1 MVNLKSV
8 TVTHK
13 NGTTALKRV
22 SLRIDDGEFVLIN
35 GHSGAGKS
43 TIVRLLTAEDV
54 PTSGEVVIDGVN
66 TKNLTHRQIPKFRRR
81 LGVVFQD
88 FRLIPTM
95 NVFDNI
101 AFAMRAVGRGRKE
114 IKKRVAAVMEIVGLT
129 GKEKSLPTQLSGGE
143 QQRVALARAIVNNP
157 KMIIADEPTGNID
170 PKMSAEV
177 MDMFS
182 LINQTGITV
191 IVVTHEQA
199 FVDTLDARVITLDHG
214 NILNDTAHP
223 EVAEE
228 LRLRRAAQNGDS
240 EDEDKNEEEAVSEK
254 KAVPEKLRLY
264 GFCENERKLS
274 FEAVL
279 SKSLFRMKIDIF
291 PDGRAAAS
299 VTDPASD
306 EEYTLH
312 LSDMASGSFVGG
324 VREDFEALLRDIS
337 EKCFVSDVFRSDEL
351 KKLIAYAKNT
361 YGSDPEFLW
370 EDSPRCAILRRADTG
385 KWYCVIMAVAAR
397 RIGIE
402 NDGEIEIINLHGIPE
417 DITADVGKN
426 GIYPGWHMNKKHWYT
441 VVPDGALPLDE
452 LCRRVDESYRLAGKR
467 K

>member
-129 GKEKSLPTQLSGGE
+129 GKEKSFPTQLSGGE

-240 EDEDKNEEEAVSEK
+240 EEEDEYEEEVVSEK
-254 KAVPEKLRLY
+254 KAVSEKEPVPETAAPAAEISAPVQPEPAQPELTVVLPKAENTEEQSMAESEQIAVEAAETVSEETSETVEEEPSPEKNVAQKAEEFLASIGIDTEKIRT
-264 GFCENERKLS
+264 EQPIEI
-274 FEAVL
+274 FEKESVELDETVADDSAEE
-279 SKSLFRMKIDIF
+279 SKS
-291 PDGRAAAS
+291 
-299 VTDPASD
+299 
-306 EEYTLH
+306 EE
-312 LSDMASGSFVGG
+312 
-324 VREDFEALLRDIS
+324 EAEQR
-337 EKCFVSDVFRSDEL
+337 
-351 KKLIAYAKNT
+351 
-361 YGSDPEFLW
+361 
-370 EDSPRCAILRRADTG
+370 
-385 KWYCVIMAVAAR
+385 
-397 RIGIE
+397 
-402 NDGEIEIINLHGIPE
+402 
-417 DITADVGKN
+417 
-426 GIYPGWHMNKKHWYT
+426 
-441 VVPDGALPLDE
+441 
-452 LCRRVDESYRLAGKR
+452 
-467 K
+467 

>member
-240 EDEDKNEEEAVSEK
+240 EEEDEYEEEVVSEK
-254 KAVPEKLRLY
+254 KAVSEKEPVPETAAPAAEISAPVQPEPAQPELTVVLPKAENTEEQNMAESEQIAVEAAETVSEETSETVEEEPSPEKNVAQKAEEFLASIGIDTEKIRT
-264 GFCENERKLS
+264 EQPIEI
-274 FEAVL
+274 FEKESVELDETVADDSAEE
-279 SKSLFRMKIDIF
+279 SKS
-291 PDGRAAAS
+291 
-299 VTDPASD
+299 
-306 EEYTLH
+306 EE
-312 LSDMASGSFVGG
+312 
-324 VREDFEALLRDIS
+324 EAEQR
-337 EKCFVSDVFRSDEL
+337 
-351 KKLIAYAKNT
+351 
-361 YGSDPEFLW
+361 
-370 EDSPRCAILRRADTG
+370 
-385 KWYCVIMAVAAR
+385 
-397 RIGIE
+397 
-402 NDGEIEIINLHGIPE
+402 
-417 DITADVGKN
+417 
-426 GIYPGWHMNKKHWYT
+426 
-441 VVPDGALPLDE
+441 
-452 LCRRVDESYRLAGKR
+452 
-467 K
+467 

>member
-129 GKEKSLPTQLSGGE
+129 GKEKSFPTQLSGGE

-240 EDEDKNEEEAVSEK
+240 EEEDEYEEEVVSEK
-254 KAVPEKLRLY
+254 KAVSEKEPVPETAAPAAEISAPVQPEPAQPELTVVLPKAENTEEQSMAESEQIAVEAAETVSEETPETVEEEPSPEKNVAQKAEEFLASIGIDTEKIRT
-264 GFCENERKLS
+264 EQPIEI
-274 FEAVL
+274 FEKESVELDETVADDSAEE
-279 SKSLFRMKIDIF
+279 SKS
-291 PDGRAAAS
+291 
-299 VTDPASD
+299 
-306 EEYTLH
+306 EE
-312 LSDMASGSFVGG
+312 
-324 VREDFEALLRDIS
+324 EAEQR
-337 EKCFVSDVFRSDEL
+337 
-351 KKLIAYAKNT
+351 
-361 YGSDPEFLW
+361 
-370 EDSPRCAILRRADTG
+370 
-385 KWYCVIMAVAAR
+385 
-397 RIGIE
+397 
-402 NDGEIEIINLHGIPE
+402 
-417 DITADVGKN
+417 
-426 GIYPGWHMNKKHWYT
+426 
-441 VVPDGALPLDE
+441 
-452 LCRRVDESYRLAGKR
+452 
-467 K
+467 

>member
-43 TIVRLLTAEDV
+43 TFVRLLTAEDV

-240 EDEDKNEEEAVSEK
+240 EEEDEYEEEVVSEK
-254 KAVPEKLRLY
+254 KAVSEKEPVSETAAPAAEISAPVQPEPAQPELTVVLPKAENTEEQNMAESEQIAVEAAETVSEETSETVEEEPSPEKNVAQKAEEFLASIGIDTEKIRT
-264 GFCENERKLS
+264 EQPIEI
-274 FEAVL
+274 FEKESVELDETVADDSAEE
-279 SKSLFRMKIDIF
+279 SKS
-291 PDGRAAAS
+291 
-299 VTDPASD
+299 
-306 EEYTLH
+306 EE
-312 LSDMASGSFVGG
+312 
-324 VREDFEALLRDIS
+324 EAEQR
-337 EKCFVSDVFRSDEL
+337 
-351 KKLIAYAKNT
+351 
-361 YGSDPEFLW
+361 
-370 EDSPRCAILRRADTG
+370 
-385 KWYCVIMAVAAR
+385 
-397 RIGIE
+397 
-402 NDGEIEIINLHGIPE
+402 
-417 DITADVGKN
+417 
-426 GIYPGWHMNKKHWYT
+426 
-441 VVPDGALPLDE
+441 
-452 LCRRVDESYRLAGKR
+452 
-467 K
+467 

>member
-240 EDEDKNEEEAVSEK
+240 EEEDEYEEEVVSEK
-254 KAVPEKLRLY
+254 KAVSEKEPVSEIPASVAEVSAPVQPEPAQPELTVVLPKA
-264 GFCENERKLS
+264 ENTEEQNMAES
-274 FEAVL
+274 EQIAVEAVETV
-279 SKSLFRMKIDIF
+279 SEETSETVEEVSLTEKNVEQKAEEFLASIGIDTEKIRTEQPIEIF
-291 PDGRAAAS
+291 EKESVEIDETAADGTA
-299 VTDPASD
+299 
-306 EEYTLH
+306 E
-312 LSDMASGSFVGG
+312 
-324 VREDFEALLRDIS
+324 
-337 EKCFVSDVFRSDEL
+337 EL
-351 KKLIAYAKNT
+351 KSEEEA
-361 YGSDPEFLW
+361 EQ
-370 EDSPRCAILRRADTG
+370 R
-385 KWYCVIMAVAAR
+385 
-397 RIGIE
+397 
-402 NDGEIEIINLHGIPE
+402 
-417 DITADVGKN
+417 
-426 GIYPGWHMNKKHWYT
+426 
-441 VVPDGALPLDE
+441 
-452 LCRRVDESYRLAGKR
+452 
-467 K
+467 

>member
-240 EDEDKNEEEAVSEK
+240 EEEDEYEEEVVSEK
-254 KAVPEKLRLY
+254 KAVSEKEPVSETAALAAEISAPVQPEPAQPELTVVLPKAENTEEQNMAESEQIAVEAAETVSEETSETVEEEPSPEKNVAQKAEEFLASIGIDTEKIRTEQPTEIFVKESVETDETAAD
-264 GFCENERKLS
+264 GTAEE
-274 FEAVL
+274 
-279 SKSLFRMKIDIF
+279 SKS
-291 PDGRAAAS
+291 
-299 VTDPASD
+299 
-306 EEYTLH
+306 EE
-312 LSDMASGSFVGG
+312 
-324 VREDFEALLRDIS
+324 EAEQR
-337 EKCFVSDVFRSDEL
+337 
-351 KKLIAYAKNT
+351 
-361 YGSDPEFLW
+361 
-370 EDSPRCAILRRADTG
+370 
-385 KWYCVIMAVAAR
+385 
-397 RIGIE
+397 
-402 NDGEIEIINLHGIPE
+402 
-417 DITADVGKN
+417 
-426 GIYPGWHMNKKHWYT
+426 
-441 VVPDGALPLDE
+441 
-452 LCRRVDESYRLAGKR
+452 
-467 K
+467 

>member
-240 EDEDKNEEEAVSEK
+240 EEEDEYEEEVVSEK
-254 KAVPEKLRLY
+254 KAVSEKEPISETAAPAAEISAPVQPEPAQPELTVVLPKA
-264 GFCENERKLS
+264 ENTEEQNMAESEQIAVEAAETVSEETSETVEEEPSLEKNVAQKAEEFLASIGIDTEKIRTEQPIEI
-274 FEAVL
+274 FEKESVELDETVADDSAEE
-279 SKSLFRMKIDIF
+279 SKS
-291 PDGRAAAS
+291 
-299 VTDPASD
+299 
-306 EEYTLH
+306 EE
-312 LSDMASGSFVGG
+312 
-324 VREDFEALLRDIS
+324 EAEQR
-337 EKCFVSDVFRSDEL
+337 
-351 KKLIAYAKNT
+351 
-361 YGSDPEFLW
+361 
-370 EDSPRCAILRRADTG
+370 
-385 KWYCVIMAVAAR
+385 
-397 RIGIE
+397 
-402 NDGEIEIINLHGIPE
+402 
-417 DITADVGKN
+417 
-426 GIYPGWHMNKKHWYT
+426 
-441 VVPDGALPLDE
+441 
-452 LCRRVDESYRLAGKR
+452 
-467 K
+467 

>member
-13 NGTTALKRV
+13 NGTTALKMV

-240 EDEDKNEEEAVSEK
+240 EEEDEYEEEVVSEK
-254 KAVPEKLRLY
+254 KAVSEKEPVSETAAPAAEISAPVQPEPAQPELTVVLPKAENTEEQNMAESEQIAVEAAETVSEETSETVEEEPSPEKNVAQKAEEFLASIGIDTEKIRTEQPTEIFVKESVETDETAAD
-264 GFCENERKLS
+264 GTAEE
-274 FEAVL
+274 
-279 SKSLFRMKIDIF
+279 SKS
-291 PDGRAAAS
+291 
-299 VTDPASD
+299 
-306 EEYTLH
+306 EE
-312 LSDMASGSFVGG
+312 
-324 VREDFEALLRDIS
+324 EAEQR
-337 EKCFVSDVFRSDEL
+337 
-351 KKLIAYAKNT
+351 
-361 YGSDPEFLW
+361 
-370 EDSPRCAILRRADTG
+370 
-385 KWYCVIMAVAAR
+385 
-397 RIGIE
+397 
-402 NDGEIEIINLHGIPE
+402 
-417 DITADVGKN
+417 
-426 GIYPGWHMNKKHWYT
+426 
-441 VVPDGALPLDE
+441 
-452 LCRRVDESYRLAGKR
+452 
-467 K
+467 

>member
-114 IKKRVAAVMEIVGLT
+114 IKKRVSAVMEIVGLT

-240 EDEDKNEEEAVSEK
+240 EEEDEYEEEVVSEK
-254 KAVPEKLRLY
+254 KAVSEKEPVSEIPASVAEVSETVRSEPAQPELTVVLPKA
-264 GFCENERKLS
+264 ENAEEQNMAES
-274 FEAVL
+274 EQIAVEAVETVSEETSETVEEVPL
-279 SKSLFRMKIDIF
+279 TEKNVEQKAEEFLASIGIDTEKIRTEQPIEIF
-291 PDGRAAAS
+291 EKESVEIDETAADDSA
-299 VTDPASD
+299 
-306 EEYTLH
+306 E
-312 LSDMASGSFVGG
+312 
-324 VREDFEALLRDIS
+324 
-337 EKCFVSDVFRSDEL
+337 EL
-351 KKLIAYAKNT
+351 KSEEEA
-361 YGSDPEFLW
+361 EQ
-370 EDSPRCAILRRADTG
+370 R
-385 KWYCVIMAVAAR
+385 
-397 RIGIE
+397 
-402 NDGEIEIINLHGIPE
+402 
-417 DITADVGKN
+417 
-426 GIYPGWHMNKKHWYT
+426 
-441 VVPDGALPLDE
+441 
-452 LCRRVDESYRLAGKR
+452 
-467 K
+467 

>member
-22 SLRIDDGEFVLIN
+22 SLRIYDGEFVLIN

-240 EDEDKNEEEAVSEK
+240 EEEDEYEEEVVSEK
-254 KAVPEKLRLY
+254 KAVSEK
-264 GFCENERKLS
+264 E
-274 FEAVL
+274 
-279 SKSLFRMKIDIF
+279 
-291 PDGRAAAS
+291 P
-299 VTDPASD
+299 
-306 EEYTLH
+306 
-312 LSDMASGSFVGG
+312 
-324 VREDFEALLRDIS
+324 IS
-337 EKCFVSDVFRSDEL
+337 ETAAPAAEISAPVQPEPAQPELTVVLPKAENTEEQNMAESEQIAVEAAETVSEETSETVEEEPSLE
-351 KKLIAYAKNT
+351 KNVAQKAE
-361 YGSDPEFLW
+361 EFLA
-370 EDSPRCAILRRADTG
+370 S
-385 KWYCVIMAVAAR
+385 
-397 RIGIE
+397 IGIDTE
-402 NDGEIEIINLHGIPE
+402 KIRTEQPTEIFVKESVETDETAADG
-417 DITADVGKN
+417 TAEEAKSEEE
-426 GIYPGWHMNKKHWYT
+426 
-441 VVPDGALPLDE
+441 AE
-452 LCRRVDESYRLAGKR
+452 QR
-467 K
+467 

>member
-191 IVVTHEQA
+191 IVVTHEQV

-240 EDEDKNEEEAVSEK
+240 EEEDENEEEAVSEK
-254 KAVPEKLRLY
+254 KAVPEKESVSETAAPAAEVSAPVQPEPAQPELTVVLPKA
-264 GFCENERKLS
+264 ENAEEQNMAES
-274 FEAVL
+274 EQIAVEAVETVSEETSETVEEVPL
-279 SKSLFRMKIDIF
+279 TEKNVEQKAEEFLASIGIDTEKIRTEQPIEIF
-291 PDGRAAAS
+291 EKESVEIDETAADDSA
-299 VTDPASD
+299 
-306 EEYTLH
+306 E
-312 LSDMASGSFVGG
+312 
-324 VREDFEALLRDIS
+324 
-337 EKCFVSDVFRSDEL
+337 EL
-351 KKLIAYAKNT
+351 KSEEEA
-361 YGSDPEFLW
+361 EQ
-370 EDSPRCAILRRADTG
+370 R
-385 KWYCVIMAVAAR
+385 
-397 RIGIE
+397 
-402 NDGEIEIINLHGIPE
+402 
-417 DITADVGKN
+417 
-426 GIYPGWHMNKKHWYT
+426 
-441 VVPDGALPLDE
+441 
-452 LCRRVDESYRLAGKR
+452 
-467 K
+467 

>member
-228 LRLRRAAQNGDS
+228 LRLRRAAQNRDS
-240 EDEDKNEEEAVSEK
+240 EEEDEYEEEAVSEK
-254 KAVPEKLRLY
+254 KAVPEKEPVSETAAPAAEISVPVQPEPAQPELTVVLPKA
-264 GFCENERKLS
+264 ENTEEQNMAES
-274 FEAVL
+274 EQIAVEAAETVSEENSETVEEEPSPEKNVAQKAEEFL
-279 SKSLFRMKIDIF
+279 ASIGIDTEKIRTEQPTEIFVKESVETDETAADGTAEESKS
-291 PDGRAAAS
+291 
-299 VTDPASD
+299 
-306 EEYTLH
+306 EE
-312 LSDMASGSFVGG
+312 
-324 VREDFEALLRDIS
+324 EAEQR
-337 EKCFVSDVFRSDEL
+337 
-351 KKLIAYAKNT
+351 
-361 YGSDPEFLW
+361 
-370 EDSPRCAILRRADTG
+370 
-385 KWYCVIMAVAAR
+385 
-397 RIGIE
+397 
-402 NDGEIEIINLHGIPE
+402 
-417 DITADVGKN
+417 
-426 GIYPGWHMNKKHWYT
+426 
-441 VVPDGALPLDE
+441 
-452 LCRRVDESYRLAGKR
+452 
-467 K
+467 

>member
-114 IKKRVAAVMEIVGLT
+114 IKKRVSAVMEIVGLT

-240 EDEDKNEEEAVSEK
+240 EEEDEYEEEAVSEK
-254 KAVPEKLRLY
+254 KAVSEKEPVSEIPSSVAEVSEPVRSEPAQPELTVVLPKAENTEEQNMAESEQIAVEAVETVSEETSETVEEEPLPEKNVEQKAEEFLASIGIDTEKIRT
-264 GFCENERKLS
+264 EQPIEI
-274 FEAVL
+274 FEKESVE
-279 SKSLFRMKIDIF
+279 IDET
-291 PDGRAAAS
+291 AADDSA
-299 VTDPASD
+299 
-306 EEYTLH
+306 E
-312 LSDMASGSFVGG
+312 
-324 VREDFEALLRDIS
+324 
-337 EKCFVSDVFRSDEL
+337 EL
-351 KKLIAYAKNT
+351 KSEEEA
-361 YGSDPEFLW
+361 EQ
-370 EDSPRCAILRRADTG
+370 R
-385 KWYCVIMAVAAR
+385 
-397 RIGIE
+397 
-402 NDGEIEIINLHGIPE
+402 
-417 DITADVGKN
+417 
-426 GIYPGWHMNKKHWYT
+426 
-441 VVPDGALPLDE
+441 
-452 LCRRVDESYRLAGKR
+452 
-467 K
+467 

>member
-191 IVVTHEQA
+191 IVVTHEQV

-240 EDEDKNEEEAVSEK
+240 EEEDEYEEEAVSEK
-254 KAVPEKLRLY
+254 KAVSEKESVSEIPASVAEVSAPVQPELTVVLPKA
-264 GFCENERKLS
+264 ENTEEQNMAES
-274 FEAVL
+274 EQIAVEAVETVSEEIAEAVEEVPL
-279 SKSLFRMKIDIF
+279 TEKNVEQKAEEFLASIGIDTEKIRTEQPTEIF
-291 PDGRAAAS
+291 VKESVEIDETAADDSA
-299 VTDPASD
+299 
-306 EEYTLH
+306 E
-312 LSDMASGSFVGG
+312 
-324 VREDFEALLRDIS
+324 
-337 EKCFVSDVFRSDEL
+337 EL
-351 KKLIAYAKNT
+351 KSEEEA
-361 YGSDPEFLW
+361 EQ
-370 EDSPRCAILRRADTG
+370 R
-385 KWYCVIMAVAAR
+385 
-397 RIGIE
+397 
-402 NDGEIEIINLHGIPE
+402 
-417 DITADVGKN
+417 
-426 GIYPGWHMNKKHWYT
+426 
-441 VVPDGALPLDE
+441 
-452 LCRRVDESYRLAGKR
+452 
-467 K
+467 

>member
-240 EDEDKNEEEAVSEK
+240 EEEDEYEEEVVSEK
-254 KAVPEKLRLY
+254 KAVSEKKPVSETAAPAAEVSAPVQPEPAQPELTVVLPKAENTEEQNMAESEQIAVEAAETVSEETSETVEEEPSPEKNVAQKAEEFLASIGIDTEKIRT
-264 GFCENERKLS
+264 EQPIEI
-274 FEAVL
+274 FEKESVELDETVADDSAEE
-279 SKSLFRMKIDIF
+279 SKS
-291 PDGRAAAS
+291 
-299 VTDPASD
+299 
-306 EEYTLH
+306 EE
-312 LSDMASGSFVGG
+312 
-324 VREDFEALLRDIS
+324 EAEQR
-337 EKCFVSDVFRSDEL
+337 
-351 KKLIAYAKNT
+351 
-361 YGSDPEFLW
+361 
-370 EDSPRCAILRRADTG
+370 
-385 KWYCVIMAVAAR
+385 
-397 RIGIE
+397 
-402 NDGEIEIINLHGIPE
+402 
-417 DITADVGKN
+417 
-426 GIYPGWHMNKKHWYT
+426 
-441 VVPDGALPLDE
+441 
-452 LCRRVDESYRLAGKR
+452 
-467 K
+467 

>member
-129 GKEKSLPTQLSGGE
+129 GKEKSLHTQLSGGE

-240 EDEDKNEEEAVSEK
+240 EDEDKNEEEAISEK
-254 KAVPEKLRLY
+254 KAVSEKEAVSETAAPAAEISAPVQPEPAQPELTVVLPKAENTEEQNMAESEQIAVEAAETVSEETSETVEEEPSPEKNVAQKAEEFLASIGIDTEKIRT
-264 GFCENERKLS
+264 EQPIEI
-274 FEAVL
+274 FEKESVELDETVADDSAEE
-279 SKSLFRMKIDIF
+279 SKS
-291 PDGRAAAS
+291 
-299 VTDPASD
+299 
-306 EEYTLH
+306 EE
-312 LSDMASGSFVGG
+312 
-324 VREDFEALLRDIS
+324 EAEQR
-337 EKCFVSDVFRSDEL
+337 
-351 KKLIAYAKNT
+351 
-361 YGSDPEFLW
+361 
-370 EDSPRCAILRRADTG
+370 
-385 KWYCVIMAVAAR
+385 
-397 RIGIE
+397 
-402 NDGEIEIINLHGIPE
+402 
-417 DITADVGKN
+417 
-426 GIYPGWHMNKKHWYT
+426 
-441 VVPDGALPLDE
+441 
-452 LCRRVDESYRLAGKR
+452 
-467 K
+467 

>member
-114 IKKRVAAVMEIVGLT
+114 IKKRVSAVMEIVGLT

-240 EDEDKNEEEAVSEK
+240 EEEDEYEEEVVSEK
-254 KAVPEKLRLY
+254 KAVSEKKPVSETAAPAAEVSAPVQPEPAQPELTVVLPKA
-264 GFCENERKLS
+264 ENTEEQNMAES
-274 FEAVL
+274 EQIAVEAVETVSEETSETVEEVPL
-279 SKSLFRMKIDIF
+279 TEKNVEQKAEEFLASIGIDTEKIRTEQPIEIF
-291 PDGRAAAS
+291 EKESVEIDETAADDSA
-299 VTDPASD
+299 
-306 EEYTLH
+306 E
-312 LSDMASGSFVGG
+312 
-324 VREDFEALLRDIS
+324 
-337 EKCFVSDVFRSDEL
+337 EL
-351 KKLIAYAKNT
+351 KSEEEA
-361 YGSDPEFLW
+361 EQ
-370 EDSPRCAILRRADTG
+370 R
-385 KWYCVIMAVAAR
+385 
-397 RIGIE
+397 
-402 NDGEIEIINLHGIPE
+402 
-417 DITADVGKN
+417 
-426 GIYPGWHMNKKHWYT
+426 
-441 VVPDGALPLDE
+441 
-452 LCRRVDESYRLAGKR
+452 
-467 K
+467 

>member
-114 IKKRVAAVMEIVGLT
+114 NKKRVAAVMEIVGLT

-240 EDEDKNEEEAVSEK
+240 EEEDEYEEEVVSEK
-254 KAVPEKLRLY
+254 KAVSEKEPVSETAVPAAEISAPVQPEPAQPELTVVLPKAENTEEQSIAESEQIAVEAAETVSEETSETVEEEPSPEKNVAQKAEEFLASIGIDTEKIRTEQPTEI
-264 GFCENERKLS
+264 FVKESVETDETVADDS
-274 FEAVL
+274 AEE
-279 SKSLFRMKIDIF
+279 SKS
-291 PDGRAAAS
+291 
-299 VTDPASD
+299 
-306 EEYTLH
+306 EE
-312 LSDMASGSFVGG
+312 
-324 VREDFEALLRDIS
+324 EAEQR
-337 EKCFVSDVFRSDEL
+337 
-351 KKLIAYAKNT
+351 
-361 YGSDPEFLW
+361 
-370 EDSPRCAILRRADTG
+370 
-385 KWYCVIMAVAAR
+385 
-397 RIGIE
+397 
-402 NDGEIEIINLHGIPE
+402 
-417 DITADVGKN
+417 
-426 GIYPGWHMNKKHWYT
+426 
-441 VVPDGALPLDE
+441 
-452 LCRRVDESYRLAGKR
+452 
-467 K
+467 

>member
-54 PTSGEVVIDGVN
+54 PTSGEVVIDGVI

-240 EDEDKNEEEAVSEK
+240 EEEDKYEEEVVSEK
-254 KAVPEKLRLY
+254 KAVSEKEPVPETAAPAAEISAPVQPEPAQPELTVVLPKAENTEEQSMAESEQIAVEAAETVSEETSETVEEEPSPEKNVAQKAEEFLASIGIDTEKIRTEQPTEIFVKESVETDETAAD
-264 GFCENERKLS
+264 GTAEE
-274 FEAVL
+274 
-279 SKSLFRMKIDIF
+279 SKS
-291 PDGRAAAS
+291 
-299 VTDPASD
+299 
-306 EEYTLH
+306 EE
-312 LSDMASGSFVGG
+312 
-324 VREDFEALLRDIS
+324 EAEQR
-337 EKCFVSDVFRSDEL
+337 
-351 KKLIAYAKNT
+351 
-361 YGSDPEFLW
+361 
-370 EDSPRCAILRRADTG
+370 
-385 KWYCVIMAVAAR
+385 
-397 RIGIE
+397 
-402 NDGEIEIINLHGIPE
+402 
-417 DITADVGKN
+417 
-426 GIYPGWHMNKKHWYT
+426 
-441 VVPDGALPLDE
+441 
-452 LCRRVDESYRLAGKR
+452 
-467 K
+467 

>member
-101 AFAMRAVGRGRKE
+101 AFAMRAVGSGRKE

-240 EDEDKNEEEAVSEK
+240 EEEDEYEEEVVSEK
-254 KAVPEKLRLY
+254 KAVSEKEPVSETAAPAAEISAPVQPEPAQPELTVVLPKAENTEEQNMAESEQIAVEAAETVSEETSETVEEEPSPEKNVAQKAEEFLASIGIDTEKIRTEQPTEIFVKESVETDETAAD
-264 GFCENERKLS
+264 GTAEE
-274 FEAVL
+274 
-279 SKSLFRMKIDIF
+279 SKS
-291 PDGRAAAS
+291 
-299 VTDPASD
+299 
-306 EEYTLH
+306 EE
-312 LSDMASGSFVGG
+312 
-324 VREDFEALLRDIS
+324 EAEQR
-337 EKCFVSDVFRSDEL
+337 
-351 KKLIAYAKNT
+351 
-361 YGSDPEFLW
+361 
-370 EDSPRCAILRRADTG
+370 
-385 KWYCVIMAVAAR
+385 
-397 RIGIE
+397 
-402 NDGEIEIINLHGIPE
+402 
-417 DITADVGKN
+417 
-426 GIYPGWHMNKKHWYT
+426 
-441 VVPDGALPLDE
+441 
-452 LCRRVDESYRLAGKR
+452 
-467 K
+467 

>member
-8 TVTHK
+8 TETHK

-240 EDEDKNEEEAVSEK
+240 EEEDEYEEEVVSEK
-254 KAVPEKLRLY
+254 KAVSEKEPVSETAAPAAEISAPVQPEPAQPELTVVLPKAENTEEQNMAESEQIAVEAAETVSEETSETVEEEPSPEKNVAQKAEEFLASIGIDTEKTRTEQPTEIFVKESVETDETAAD
-264 GFCENERKLS
+264 GTAEE
-274 FEAVL
+274 
-279 SKSLFRMKIDIF
+279 SKS
-291 PDGRAAAS
+291 
-299 VTDPASD
+299 
-306 EEYTLH
+306 EE
-312 LSDMASGSFVGG
+312 
-324 VREDFEALLRDIS
+324 EAEQR
-337 EKCFVSDVFRSDEL
+337 
-351 KKLIAYAKNT
+351 
-361 YGSDPEFLW
+361 
-370 EDSPRCAILRRADTG
+370 
-385 KWYCVIMAVAAR
+385 
-397 RIGIE
+397 
-402 NDGEIEIINLHGIPE
+402 
-417 DITADVGKN
+417 
-426 GIYPGWHMNKKHWYT
+426 
-441 VVPDGALPLDE
+441 
-452 LCRRVDESYRLAGKR
+452 
-467 K
+467 

>member
-240 EDEDKNEEEAVSEK
+240 EEEDEYEEEVVSVKKAVSEK
-254 KAVPEKLRLY
+254 EPVPETAAPAAEISAPVQPEPAQPELTVVLPKA
-264 GFCENERKLS
+264 ENTEEQS
-274 FEAVL
+274 MAESEQIAVEAAETVSEETSGTVEEEPSPEKNVAQKAEEFL
-279 SKSLFRMKIDIF
+279 ASIGIDTEKIRTEQPTEIFVKKSVETDETAADGTAEESKS
-291 PDGRAAAS
+291 
-299 VTDPASD
+299 
-306 EEYTLH
+306 EE
-312 LSDMASGSFVGG
+312 
-324 VREDFEALLRDIS
+324 EAEQR
-337 EKCFVSDVFRSDEL
+337 
-351 KKLIAYAKNT
+351 
-361 YGSDPEFLW
+361 
-370 EDSPRCAILRRADTG
+370 
-385 KWYCVIMAVAAR
+385 
-397 RIGIE
+397 
-402 NDGEIEIINLHGIPE
+402 
-417 DITADVGKN
+417 
-426 GIYPGWHMNKKHWYT
+426 
-441 VVPDGALPLDE
+441 
-452 LCRRVDESYRLAGKR
+452 
-467 K
+467 

>member
-254 KAVPEKLRLY
+254 KAVPEKESVSETAAPAAEVSAPVQPEPAQPELTVVLPKA
-264 GFCENERKLS
+264 ENTEEQNMAESEQIAVEAAETVSEETSETVEEEPSPEKNVAQKAEEFLASIGIDTEKIRTEQPIEI
-274 FEAVL
+274 FEKESVELDETVADDSAEE
-279 SKSLFRMKIDIF
+279 SKS
-291 PDGRAAAS
+291 
-299 VTDPASD
+299 
-306 EEYTLH
+306 EE
-312 LSDMASGSFVGG
+312 
-324 VREDFEALLRDIS
+324 EAEQR
-337 EKCFVSDVFRSDEL
+337 
-351 KKLIAYAKNT
+351 
-361 YGSDPEFLW
+361 
-370 EDSPRCAILRRADTG
+370 
-385 KWYCVIMAVAAR
+385 
-397 RIGIE
+397 
-402 NDGEIEIINLHGIPE
+402 
-417 DITADVGKN
+417 
-426 GIYPGWHMNKKHWYT
+426 
-441 VVPDGALPLDE
+441 
-452 LCRRVDESYRLAGKR
+452 
-467 K
+467 

>member
-240 EDEDKNEEEAVSEK
+240 EYEDKNEEEAVSEK
-254 KAVPEKLRLY
+254 KAVPEKEPVSEIPAPAAEISAPVQPEPAQPELTVVLPKA
-264 GFCENERKLS
+264 ENTEEQNMAES
-274 FEAVL
+274 EQIAVEAAETVSEETSETVEEEPSPEKNVAQKAEEFL
-279 SKSLFRMKIDIF
+279 ASIGIDAEKIRTEQPTEIFVKESVETDETAADGTAEESKS
-291 PDGRAAAS
+291 
-299 VTDPASD
+299 
-306 EEYTLH
+306 EE
-312 LSDMASGSFVGG
+312 
-324 VREDFEALLRDIS
+324 EAEQR
-337 EKCFVSDVFRSDEL
+337 
-351 KKLIAYAKNT
+351 
-361 YGSDPEFLW
+361 
-370 EDSPRCAILRRADTG
+370 
-385 KWYCVIMAVAAR
+385 
-397 RIGIE
+397 
-402 NDGEIEIINLHGIPE
+402 
-417 DITADVGKN
+417 
-426 GIYPGWHMNKKHWYT
+426 
-441 VVPDGALPLDE
+441 
-452 LCRRVDESYRLAGKR
+452 
-467 K
+467 

>member
-191 IVVTHEQA
+191 IVVTHEQV

-214 NILNDTAHP
+214 IILNDTAHP

-240 EDEDKNEEEAVSEK
+240 EEEDEYEEEVVSEK
-254 KAVPEKLRLY
+254 KAVSEKEPVSEIPASVAEVSEPVQPEPAQPELTVVLPKA
-264 GFCENERKLS
+264 ENTEEQNMAES
-274 FEAVL
+274 EQIAVEAVETVSEETSETVEEVPL
-279 SKSLFRMKIDIF
+279 TEKNVEQKAEEFLASIGIDTEKIRTEQPIEIF
-291 PDGRAAAS
+291 EKESVEIDETAADDSA
-299 VTDPASD
+299 
-306 EEYTLH
+306 E
-312 LSDMASGSFVGG
+312 
-324 VREDFEALLRDIS
+324 
-337 EKCFVSDVFRSDEL
+337 EL
-351 KKLIAYAKNT
+351 KSEEEA
-361 YGSDPEFLW
+361 EQ
-370 EDSPRCAILRRADTG
+370 R
-385 KWYCVIMAVAAR
+385 
-397 RIGIE
+397 
-402 NDGEIEIINLHGIPE
+402 
-417 DITADVGKN
+417 
-426 GIYPGWHMNKKHWYT
+426 
-441 VVPDGALPLDE
+441 
-452 LCRRVDESYRLAGKR
+452 
-467 K
+467 

>member
-240 EDEDKNEEEAVSEK
+240 EEEDEYEEEVVSEK
-254 KAVPEKLRLY
+254 KAVSEKKPVSETAAPAAEVSAPVQPEPAQPELTVVLPKA
-264 GFCENERKLS
+264 ENTEEQNMAES
-274 FEAVL
+274 EQIAVEAVETVSEETSETVEEVPL
-279 SKSLFRMKIDIF
+279 TEKNVEQKAEEFLASIGIDTEKIRTEQPIEIFEKESVELDETVADDSAEESKS
-291 PDGRAAAS
+291 
-299 VTDPASD
+299 
-306 EEYTLH
+306 EE
-312 LSDMASGSFVGG
+312 
-324 VREDFEALLRDIS
+324 EAEQR
-337 EKCFVSDVFRSDEL
+337 
-351 KKLIAYAKNT
+351 
-361 YGSDPEFLW
+361 
-370 EDSPRCAILRRADTG
+370 
-385 KWYCVIMAVAAR
+385 
-397 RIGIE
+397 
-402 NDGEIEIINLHGIPE
+402 
-417 DITADVGKN
+417 
-426 GIYPGWHMNKKHWYT
+426 
-441 VVPDGALPLDE
+441 
-452 LCRRVDESYRLAGKR
+452 
-467 K
+467 

>member
-240 EDEDKNEEEAVSEK
+240 EEEDKNEEEAVSEK
-254 KAVPEKLRLY
+254 KAVSEKEAVSETAAPATEISAPVQPEPAQPELTVVLPKAENTEEQNMAESEQIAVEAAETVSEETSETVEEEPSPEKNVAQKAEEFLASIGIDTEKIRT
-264 GFCENERKLS
+264 EQPIEI
-274 FEAVL
+274 FEKESVELDETVADDSAEE
-279 SKSLFRMKIDIF
+279 SKS
-291 PDGRAAAS
+291 
-299 VTDPASD
+299 
-306 EEYTLH
+306 EE
-312 LSDMASGSFVGG
+312 
-324 VREDFEALLRDIS
+324 EAEQR
-337 EKCFVSDVFRSDEL
+337 
-351 KKLIAYAKNT
+351 
-361 YGSDPEFLW
+361 
-370 EDSPRCAILRRADTG
+370 
-385 KWYCVIMAVAAR
+385 
-397 RIGIE
+397 
-402 NDGEIEIINLHGIPE
+402 
-417 DITADVGKN
+417 
-426 GIYPGWHMNKKHWYT
+426 
-441 VVPDGALPLDE
+441 
-452 LCRRVDESYRLAGKR
+452 
-467 K
+467 

>member
-191 IVVTHEQA
+191 IVVTHEQV

-214 NILNDTAHP
+214 IILNDTAHP

-240 EDEDKNEEEAVSEK
+240 EEEDKNEEEAVSEK
-254 KAVPEKLRLY
+254 KAVPEKESVSETAAPAAEVSAPVQPEPAQPELTVVLPKA
-264 GFCENERKLS
+264 ENTEEQNMAES
-274 FEAVL
+274 EQIAVEAVETVSEETSETVEEVPL
-279 SKSLFRMKIDIF
+279 TEKNVEQKAEEFLASIGIDTEKIRTEQPIEIF
-291 PDGRAAAS
+291 EKESVEIDETAADDSA
-299 VTDPASD
+299 
-306 EEYTLH
+306 E
-312 LSDMASGSFVGG
+312 
-324 VREDFEALLRDIS
+324 
-337 EKCFVSDVFRSDEL
+337 EL
-351 KKLIAYAKNT
+351 KSEEEA
-361 YGSDPEFLW
+361 EQ
-370 EDSPRCAILRRADTG
+370 R
-385 KWYCVIMAVAAR
+385 
-397 RIGIE
+397 
-402 NDGEIEIINLHGIPE
+402 
-417 DITADVGKN
+417 
-426 GIYPGWHMNKKHWYT
+426 
-441 VVPDGALPLDE
+441 
-452 LCRRVDESYRLAGKR
+452 
-467 K
+467 

>member
-22 SLRIDDGEFVLIN
+22 SLRIDDGEYVLIN

-240 EDEDKNEEEAVSEK
+240 EEEDKYEEEVVSEK
-254 KAVPEKLRLY
+254 KAVSEKEPVPETAAPAAEISAPVQPEPAQPELTVVLPKAENTEEQSMAESEQIAVEAAETVSEETSETVEEEPSPEKNVAQKAEEFLASIGIDTEKIRTEQPTEIFVKESVETDETAAD
-264 GFCENERKLS
+264 GTAEE
-274 FEAVL
+274 
-279 SKSLFRMKIDIF
+279 SKS
-291 PDGRAAAS
+291 
-299 VTDPASD
+299 
-306 EEYTLH
+306 EE
-312 LSDMASGSFVGG
+312 
-324 VREDFEALLRDIS
+324 EAEQR
-337 EKCFVSDVFRSDEL
+337 
-351 KKLIAYAKNT
+351 
-361 YGSDPEFLW
+361 
-370 EDSPRCAILRRADTG
+370 
-385 KWYCVIMAVAAR
+385 
-397 RIGIE
+397 
-402 NDGEIEIINLHGIPE
+402 
-417 DITADVGKN
+417 
-426 GIYPGWHMNKKHWYT
+426 
-441 VVPDGALPLDE
+441 
-452 LCRRVDESYRLAGKR
+452 
-467 K
+467 

>member
-254 KAVPEKLRLY
+254 KVVPEKESVSETAAPAAEVSAPVQPEPAQPELTVVLPKA
-264 GFCENERKLS
+264 ENTEEQRIAESEQIAVEAAETVSEETSETVEEEPSPEKNVAQKAEEFLS
-274 FEAVL
+274 SIGIDTEKIRTEQPTEIFVKESVETDETAADGTAEE
-279 SKSLFRMKIDIF
+279 SKS
-291 PDGRAAAS
+291 
-299 VTDPASD
+299 
-306 EEYTLH
+306 EE
-312 LSDMASGSFVGG
+312 
-324 VREDFEALLRDIS
+324 EAEQR
-337 EKCFVSDVFRSDEL
+337 
-351 KKLIAYAKNT
+351 
-361 YGSDPEFLW
+361 
-370 EDSPRCAILRRADTG
+370 
-385 KWYCVIMAVAAR
+385 
-397 RIGIE
+397 
-402 NDGEIEIINLHGIPE
+402 
-417 DITADVGKN
+417 
-426 GIYPGWHMNKKHWYT
+426 
-441 VVPDGALPLDE
+441 
-452 LCRRVDESYRLAGKR
+452 
-467 K
+467 

>member
-228 LRLRRAAQNGDS
+228 LHLRRAAQNGDS
-240 EDEDKNEEEAVSEK
+240 EEEDEYEEEVVSEK
-254 KAVPEKLRLY
+254 KAVSEKEPVSETAAPAAEISAPVQPEPAQPELTVVLPKAENTEEQNMAESEQIAVEAAETVSEETSETVEEEPSPEKNVAQKAEEFLASIGIDTEKIRTEQPTEIFVKESVETDETAAD
-264 GFCENERKLS
+264 GTAEE
-274 FEAVL
+274 
-279 SKSLFRMKIDIF
+279 SKS
-291 PDGRAAAS
+291 
-299 VTDPASD
+299 
-306 EEYTLH
+306 EE
-312 LSDMASGSFVGG
+312 
-324 VREDFEALLRDIS
+324 EAEQR
-337 EKCFVSDVFRSDEL
+337 
-351 KKLIAYAKNT
+351 
-361 YGSDPEFLW
+361 
-370 EDSPRCAILRRADTG
+370 
-385 KWYCVIMAVAAR
+385 
-397 RIGIE
+397 
-402 NDGEIEIINLHGIPE
+402 
-417 DITADVGKN
+417 
-426 GIYPGWHMNKKHWYT
+426 
-441 VVPDGALPLDE
+441 
-452 LCRRVDESYRLAGKR
+452 
-467 K
+467 

>member
-240 EDEDKNEEEAVSEK
+240 EEEDEYEEEVVSEK
-254 KAVPEKLRLY
+254 KAVSEKEPISETAAPAAEISAPVQPEPAQPELTVVLPKAENTKEQNMAESEQIAVEAAETVSEETSETVEEEPSPEKNVAQKAEEFLASIGIDTEKIRTEQPTEIFVKESVETDETAAD
-264 GFCENERKLS
+264 GTAEE
-274 FEAVL
+274 
-279 SKSLFRMKIDIF
+279 SKS
-291 PDGRAAAS
+291 
-299 VTDPASD
+299 
-306 EEYTLH
+306 EE
-312 LSDMASGSFVGG
+312 
-324 VREDFEALLRDIS
+324 EAEQR
-337 EKCFVSDVFRSDEL
+337 
-351 KKLIAYAKNT
+351 
-361 YGSDPEFLW
+361 
-370 EDSPRCAILRRADTG
+370 
-385 KWYCVIMAVAAR
+385 
-397 RIGIE
+397 
-402 NDGEIEIINLHGIPE
+402 
-417 DITADVGKN
+417 
-426 GIYPGWHMNKKHWYT
+426 
-441 VVPDGALPLDE
+441 
-452 LCRRVDESYRLAGKR
+452 
-467 K
+467 